1 MELLTPDRFFNR
13 NEKNCAFDLNRFGV
27 FCDGFSDPFR
37 PKLQKTRL
45 FHAFSKDRIGG
56 EDFFQD
62 LVQGVHSGFSL
73 GKSAQVCQNRRLMRL
88 FFCFLL
94 FATSGCGYTLRGNSR
109 VFFDQNGIKALYVAP
124 VKNDSFKAGV
134 EIIVYNALRK
144 RIAQGGYVRIVDQKS
159 LADGEVRATVGNAT
173 YSPAGITTA
182 DQLAPVQ
189 TGPSNIQIAS
199 AYLVNLTISF
209 EMESLRE
216 RRVLWSDSITRQK
229 SFSASTYLGALGTTS
244 ALINES
250 DFERTLGELSSGIV
264 MDAEESMNSI
274 F

>member
-1 MELLTPDRFFNR
+1 MKLSWRFMAI
-13 NEKNCAFDLNRFGV
+13 CLV
-27 FCDGFSDPFR
+27 F
-37 PKLQKTRL
+37 
-45 FHAFSKDRIGG
+45 
-56 EDFFQD
+56 
-62 LVQGVHSGFSL
+62 
-73 GKSAQVCQNRRLMRL
+73 
-88 FFCFLL
+88 
-94 FATSGCGYTLRGNSR
+94 SGCGYTLRGNSR
-109 VFFDQNGIKALYVAP
+109 VFFDQNGIRTLYVAP
-124 VKNDSFKAGV
+124 VRNDSYKAGV
-134 EIIVYNALRK
+134 EITVYNAIRK
-144 RIAQGGYVRIVDQKS
+144 RIAQGGYVRIVDQRS
-159 LADGEVRATVGNAT
+159 LADGEIRATVLTAT

-199 AYLVNLTISF
+199 AYNVNLSISF
-209 EMESLRE
+209 EMEVLRNKKILWRDSLA
-216 RRVLWSDSITRQK
+216 RQK